1 MSSDLM
7 ASIRFSENDLRA
19 RVARFTDLAGTDGG
33 APDTVLAGCARVMF
47 NVIGFRPPERNGA
60 DDDQV
65 ISPIGA
71 KSSGNAPIDIAE
83 GFNLAY
89 IKATPGN
96 GTILHN
102 HDTNETFIPLSGT
115 WRFRCN
121 DEDDLYV
128 DLGPFDVISLPAGL
142 QRRFTNL
149 AAAPGTE
156 ESLMIVIVAGDR
168 PKSVIYP
175 EVLQAAR
182 TEGAYTPATFA

>member
-1 MSSDLM
+1 M
-7 ASIRFSENDLRA
+7 ASIRFGEDELRG
-19 RVARFTDLAGTDGG
+19 RVARFAELVGTDGG
-33 APDTVLAGCARVMF
+33 APDAALDRCARVML
-47 NVIGFRPPERNGA
+47 NVIGFRPPERTT
-60 DDDQV
+60 DDERV

-71 KSSGNAPIDIAE
+71 KSSGNAPINIAE
-83 GFNLAY
+83 GLNMAY
-89 IKATPGN
+89 IRTRPGN

-102 HDTNETFIPLSGT
+102 HDTNETFIPISGS
-115 WRFRCN
+115 WRFRIN

-149 AAAPGTE
+149 ASDSGRDE

-175 EVLQAAR
+175 EVLEAAR
-182 TEGAYTPATFA
+182 AEGSYTPAAFA

>member
-1 MSSDLM
+1 MGNELM
-7 ASIRFSENDLRA
+7 ASIRFGEDELRG
-19 RVARFTDLAGTDGG
+19 RVARFAELVGTDGG
-33 APDTVLAGCARVMF
+33 APDAALDRCARVML
-47 NVIGFRPPERNGA
+47 NVIGFRPPERTT
-60 DDDQV
+60 DDERV

-71 KSSGNAPIDIAE
+71 KSSGNAPINIAE
-83 GFNLAY
+83 GLNMAY
-89 IKATPGN
+89 IRTRPGN

-102 HDTNETFIPLSGT
+102 HDTNETFIPISGS
-115 WRFRCN
+115 WRFRIN

-149 AAAPGTE
+149 ASDSGRDE

-175 EVLQAAR
+175 EVLEAAR
-182 TEGAYTPATFA
+182 AEGSYTPAAFA